1 MLICRT
7 FPMCAIFVCDLSAMC
22 VLFVLV
28 FLRCPCVFGFSMF
41 SMFPRVMFARVALF
55 LYVRDIFM

>member
-1 MLICRT
+1 MLIYRT
-7 FPMCAIFVCDLSAMC
+7 FPMCLCAILVCDLSAMC

-28 FLRCPCVFGFSMF
+28 FMCCPCVFVF

-55 LYVRDIFM
+55 LYVCDIFM